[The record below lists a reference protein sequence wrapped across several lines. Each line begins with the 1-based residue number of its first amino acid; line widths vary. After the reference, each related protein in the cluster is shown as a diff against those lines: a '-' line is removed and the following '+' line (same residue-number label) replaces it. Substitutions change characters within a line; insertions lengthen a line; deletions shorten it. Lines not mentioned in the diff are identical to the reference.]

1 MLHDR
6 TSGSQIM
13 VLLIYTCQ
21 ELLEEF
27 LFSRIIR
34 KDTVSSY
41 RKAINKLQTLLNE
54 HQGMDI
60 HSLERK
66 LLLTWRSKEL
76 NRGLAYVSWNT
87 YVRHLKAIFNYGIEH
102 NLLHYPKNP
111 FLELT
116 VPVPKKKKK
125 TITEFSIVLAR
136 EYLSEMQTKDEQ
148 GQPVG
153 KLHPVWFWRTVFET
167 FYYTG
172 IRRNQLIHLRV
183 RDIDLRNQL
192 INIRFEGSKTHRE
205 YQVPIC
211 DSLLPWLEN
220 IIQIATIKGF
230 NQTDQLFNVNR
241 YTLKVR
247 KNLTEEMT
255 LDRVSNVFEFISKK
269 VGSRVTPHRFRHTLG
284 TDLMKDPDRN
294 LHLVKELMG
303 HTNIK
308 TTLEYVEPDIKMIK
322 QALDNR
328 QVVGYCK

>member
-1 MLHDR
+1 MSFSSKISSFTCQSLVEYFLFNNILRPETKR
-6 TSGSQIM
+6 TYRKMMSKLQS
-13 VLLIYTCQ
+13 LLIKHQTFSIYN
-21 ELLEEF
+21 LE
-27 LFSRIIR
+27 
-34 KDTVSSY
+34 K
-41 RKAINKLQTLLNE
+41 TLLIN
-54 HQGMDI
+54 
-60 HSLERK
+60 
-66 LLLTWRSKEL
+66 WRREEL
-76 NRGLAYVSWNT
+76 DRGLKASSWNS
-87 YVRHLKAIFNYGIEH
+87 YVRHLKAIFNYAIKEGILE
-102 NLLHYPKNP
+102 YEKNP
-111 FLELT
+111 FLELS

-125 TITEFSIVLAR
+125 TLTAFSIVNTRQYFEEIQA
-136 EYLSEMQTKDEQ
+136 KDEQ

-172 IRRNQLIHLRV
+172 IRRNQLIHLRLSDV
-183 RDIDLRNQL
+183 DLRSQL
-192 INIRFEGSKTHRE
+192 LHIRLEGSKTHRE

-220 IIQIATIKGF
+220 IIQRATIKGF
-230 NQTDQLFNVNR
+230 NQSDQLFNVNR
-241 YTLKVR
+241 YTLKAR

-269 VGSRVTPHRFRHTLG
+269 VGSRITPHRFRHTLG

-328 QVVGYCK
+328 RVVGYCK

>member
-1 MLHDR
+1 
-6 TSGSQIM
+6 M
-13 VLLIYTCQ
+13 VPVIYTCQ

-60 HSLERK
+60 HSIEPK
-66 LLLTWRSKEL
+66 LLLTWRRKEL

-87 YVRHLKAIFNYGIEH
+87 YIRHLKAIFNYGIEH

-136 EYLSEMQTKDEQ
+136 EYLEETQAKDQQ

-172 IRRNQLIHLRV
+172 IRRNQLIHLRL
-183 RDIDLRNQL
+183 RDVDLRNQL

-220 IIQIATIKGF
+220 IIQIAVRKGF
-230 NQTDQLFNVNR
+230 NKDDQLFNVNR
-241 YTLKVR
+241 YTLKAR
-247 KNLTEEMT
+247 KNLTKEMT
-255 LDRVSNVFEFISKK
+255 LDRVSNVFQSLSIELS
-269 VGSRVTPHRFRHTLG
+269 SRITPHRFRHTLG

-294 LHLVKELMG
+294 LHLVKDLMG
-303 HTNIK
+303 HTNLK
-308 TTLEYVEPDIKMIK
+308 TTLEYIETDISSIK
-322 QALDNR
+322 QILDTRNTLKGR
-328 QVVGYCK
+328 KFSQV